1 MEEYFLQFMKEEL
14 YLDIIAWI
22 NDSMIDNILDNMN
35 ISASGTRLRFK
46 KACIELK
53 ETYSKKAFELRLAK
67 AMTAATTSA
76 HADSGPQ
83 TAIGQLKKDLSD
95 LLAKQDESLWE
106 LSHSEIEFTKELGRC
121 FFYPPRWEIIFPM
134 EFFKTNSH

>member
-1 MEEYFLQFMKEEL
+1 MEEYFLAFMKEEL

-35 ISASGTRLRFK
+35 ISASGTRLRFR
-46 KACIELK
+46 KAVIELK

-67 AMTAATTSA
+67 AMTSATTSA

-83 TAIGQLKKDLSD
+83 AAIGQLKKDLSD
-95 LLAKQDESLWE
+95 LNQDESLWE
-106 LSHSEIEFTKELGRC
+106 LNHSEIEFTKELGKFDFC
-121 FFYPPRWEIIFPM
+121 
-134 EFFKTNSH
+134 